1 MNKTQ
6 KPAAL
11 NFRIAK
17 NKIVTYAGPE
27 YAGCFGSARP
37 VISCFKR
44 PGWLVGNR
52 TATDIR
58 VWFVAMTVPETL
70 DSDARQTFDRTLFR
84 TGYRKMRSF
93 GKANDKIRV
102 FYSRKSA
109 VDAFTAL
116 VDQRKAENAAARD
129 AITAARAAIA
139 NAPTEAD
146 RVNAIIAHADLLA

>member
-1 MNKTQ
+1 MTKAQ

-11 NFRIAK
+11 NFRIPK
-17 NKIVTYAGPE
+17 NKVVGYAGPE
-27 YAGCFGSARP
+27 YAGCFGSVRP
-37 VISCFKR
+37 VISCFKC

-52 TATDIR
+52 TAADVR
-58 VWFVAMTVPETL
+58 VWFVAMTVPEAL
-70 DSDARQTFDRTLFR
+70 ADARRAFSRTLLR
-84 TGYRKMRSF
+84 TGYRKMRSV
-93 GKANDKIRV
+93 GTGNEKVRV

-109 VDAFTAL
+109 VDAFTAI

>member
-11 NFRIAK
+11 NFRIPK
-17 NKIVTYAGPE
+17 NQVVGYAGPE
-27 YAGCFGSARP
+27 YVGCFGSARP
-37 VISCFKR
+37 VISCFKC
-44 PGWLVGNR
+44 PGWLVGDR
-52 TATDIR
+52 TAADVR
-58 VWFVAMTVPETL
+58 VWFVAMTIPEAL
-70 DSDARQTFDRTLFR
+70 ADARRAFSRTLLR
-84 TGYRKMRSF
+84 TGYRKMRRV
-93 GKANDKIRV
+93 GKGNEKVRV
-102 FYSRKSA
+102 YYSRKSA

-139 NAPTEAD
+139 NAPTDAD